1 MMPTRRS
8 AYVGFRVD
16 VRLRR
21 GVPPGSDFLGG
32 LLTVMLEGCGGGCRA
47 SCGELATRG
56 TLYEQGLVLKVMV
69 VSKRGLTG

>member
-32 LLTVMLEGCGGGCRA
+32 LLTVMLEGCVGVVVARVVVNWRRGGRFMNRDWC
-47 SCGELATRG
+47 
-56 TLYEQGLVLKVMV
+56 
-69 VSKRGLTG
+69 